1 MFSSD
6 HNSNFG
12 LYIHWPFCLSK
23 CPYCDFNSHVSEF
36 VDHNRWQNA
45 LLRELNFLSKN
56 LIGKKLRSIFFGGG
70 TPSLMDPNTVF
81 SIIQTARKL
90 WPTNEYVEITLE
102 ANPSSVEWQT
112 FELFKDAGV
121 NRISLGIQALDDKS
135 LAFLG
140 REHSKYDA
148 INALEAA
155 HKSFDRVSFDLIYA
169 RPEQSLKNWM
179 TELDHALALAG
190 EHISVYQ
197 LTIEKGTA
205 FYPMHKRG
213 DFTMPSNDLSGALY
227 EATMDKLNSAGLHN
241 YEISNHAKPGSECRH
256 NLIYWRAEDYLGI
269 GAGAHSRITDA
280 CGKRWAMRTH
290 TAPSTWLK
298 KTEKNQHA
306 LVEKT
311 ILTWVEQFTETLV
324 MGLRLKEGIL
334 IKKLEAL
341 AGIDIEEVF
350 DKKNME
356 LLTAEGYV
364 KSDGVTLKATRSGRQ
379 RLDGIIKSLLHS
391 VNIPNKKLV

>member
-1 MFSSD
+1 
-6 HNSNFG
+6 
-12 LYIHWPFCLSK
+12 
-23 CPYCDFNSHVSEF
+23 
-36 VDHNRWQNA
+36 
-45 LLRELNFLSKN
+45 LRELDFLSKD
-56 LIGKKLRSIFFGGG
+56 LIGKKLKSIFFGGG

-102 ANPSSVEWQT
+102 ANPSSVECQT

-140 REHSKYDA
+140 REHSKCDA

-213 DFTMPSNDLSGALY
+213 DFTMPKNDLSGALY
-227 EATMDKLNSAGLHN
+227 EATMDKLISAGLHN
-241 YEISNHAKPGSECRH
+241 YEISNHAKLGSECRH
-256 NLIYWRAEDYLGI
+256 NLIYWRTEDYLGI

-280 CGKRWAMRTH
+280 NGKRWAMRTH

-306 LVEKT
+306 LVEKI
-311 ILTWVEQFTETLV
+311 ILTREEQFTEALV
-324 MGLRLKEGIL
+324 MGLRLKEGIPVER
-334 IKKLEAL
+334 LEAL
-341 AGIDIEEVF
+341 AGIDIEKIF
-350 DKKNME
+350 DRKNME
-356 LLTAEGYV
+356 LLILEGYV

-379 RLDGIIKSLLHS
+379 RLNGVIQSLLHS
-391 VNIPNKKLV
+391 VNIPNKELV